1 MSGDDKQLELE
12 ALAAV
17 GEMLLFDQARG
28 NPEEA
33 ARILR
38 CARLFAR
45 SEDAAQRLSELCN
58 EAGSDATWRENIVEE
73 LQDREDLQAAEAAM
87 EARRQAQ
94 LVAQAD
100 SVDTALQTLMD
111 EVAADTFGSLDEG
124 YAAQAS
130 VLVPVPGWH
139 PAPAWRGRWHPAT
152 RCARRCGQPRLPA
165 CPACAAAGRWRG
177 PPARATGRHWRAARC
192 WPWGWPWT
200 IRRRSGRPRAR

>member
-124 YAAQAS
+124 YAAQAQAEA
-130 VLVPVPGWH
+130 VK
-139 PAPAWRGRWHPAT
+139 AWQGRK
-152 RCARRCGQPRLPA
+152 
-165 CPACAAAGRWRG
+165 
-177 PPARATGRHWRAARC
+177 
-192 WPWGWPWT
+192 
-200 IRRRSGRPRAR
+200 

>member
-100 SVDTALQTLMD
+100 SADTALQTLLTSSPTLALR
-111 EVAADTFGSLDEG
+111 V
-124 YAAQAS
+124 
-130 VLVPVPGWH
+130 
-139 PAPAWRGRWHPAT
+139 
-152 RCARRCGQPRLPA
+152 
-165 CPACAAAGRWRG
+165 
-177 PPARATGRHWRAARC
+177 TGGGFPLLGDSCSRSTGFLLHRAA
-192 WPWGWPWT
+192 
-200 IRRRSGRPRAR
+200 

>member
-100 SVDTALQTLMD
+100 SADTALQTLMD

-124 YAAQAS
+124 YAPQAQAEAREGVAGQAVS
-130 VLVPVPGWH
+130 GICWCFIVTRQVFMQTVVCWTCCRKGRFLSIFRRTT
-139 PAPAWRGRWHPAT
+139 APDNAV
-152 RCARRCGQPRLPA
+152 
-165 CPACAAAGRWRG
+165 
-177 PPARATGRHWRAARC
+177 
-192 WPWGWPWT
+192 
-200 IRRRSGRPRAR
+200 

>member
-100 SVDTALQTLMD
+100 SADTALQTLHGLGLRLCRISFI
-111 EVAADTFGSLDEG
+111 ETAEG
-124 YAAQAS
+124 VRRY
-130 VLVPVPGWH
+130 LVH
-139 PAPAWRGRWHPAT
+139 LKCERG
-152 RCARRCGQPRLPA
+152 LP
-165 CPACAAAGRWRG
+165 P
-177 PPARATGRHWRAARC
+177 T
-192 WPWGWPWT
+192 
-200 IRRRSGRPRAR
+200 

>member
-87 EARRQAQ
+87 EARLSFSEDDCTIQRGLKPVVHTAPDSPISGLLCTKLVYAQ
-94 LVAQAD
+94 YSCAPKRGEHGDRYRTDYRARR
-100 SVDTALQTLMD
+100 
-111 EVAADTFGSLDEG
+111 G
-124 YAAQAS
+124 
-130 VLVPVPGWH
+130 H
-139 PAPAWRGRWHPAT
+139 PARTGM
-152 RCARRCGQPRLPA
+152 G
-165 CPACAAAGRWRG
+165 ACASSRGDHWAVGAVGDGR
-177 PPARATGRHWRAARC
+177 A
-192 WPWGWPWT
+192 
-200 IRRRSGRPRAR
+200 

>member
-58 EAGSDATWRENIVEE
+58 EAGSDA
-73 LQDREDLQAAEAAM
+73 
-87 EARRQAQ
+87 
-94 LVAQAD
+94 
-100 SVDTALQTLMD
+100 LM
-111 EVAADTFGSLDEG
+111 
-124 YAAQAS
+124 
-130 VLVPVPGWH
+130 
-139 PAPAWRGRWHPAT
+139 AT
-152 RCARRCGQPRLPA
+152 QI
-165 CPACAAAGRWRG
+165 
-177 PPARATGRHWRAARC
+177 PPLMATSNS
-192 WPWGWPWT
+192 PT
-200 IRRRSGRPRAR
+200 

>member
-73 LQDREDLQAAEAAM
+73 LHCKTERTCKPPRQRWKPADRPNLL
-87 EARRQAQ
+87 RKRI
-94 LVAQAD
+94 
-100 SVDTALQTLMD
+100 
-111 EVAADTFGSLDEG
+111 
-124 YAAQAS
+124 
-130 VLVPVPGWH
+130 VP
-139 PAPAWRGRWHPAT
+139 T
-152 RCARRCGQPRLPA
+152 RPC
-165 CPACAAAGRWRG
+165 
-177 PPARATGRHWRAARC
+177 
-192 WPWGWPWT
+192 
-200 IRRRSGRPRAR
+200 RP

>member
-1 MSGDDKQLELE
+1 MSGEGFKLKL
-12 ALAAV
+12 LVVAAV

-58 EAGSDATWRENIVEE
+58 EAGSDATWRANIVEE

-124 YAAQAS
+124 YAAQAQAEA
-130 VLVPVPGWH
+130 VK
-139 PAPAWRGRWHPAT
+139 AWQGR
-152 RCARRCGQPRLPA
+152 Q
-165 CPACAAAGRWRG
+165 
-177 PPARATGRHWRAARC
+177 
-192 WPWGWPWT
+192 
-200 IRRRSGRPRAR
+200 

>member
-73 LQDREDLQAAEAAM
+73 LQDREDLQAG
-87 EARRQAQ
+87 
-94 LVAQAD
+94 VSSF
-100 SVDTALQTLMD
+100 SVQ
-111 EVAADTFGSLDEG
+111 
-124 YAAQAS
+124 
-130 VLVPVPGWH
+130 
-139 PAPAWRGRWHPAT
+139 
-152 RCARRCGQPRLPA
+152 
-165 CPACAAAGRWRG
+165 
-177 PPARATGRHWRAARC
+177 
-192 WPWGWPWT
+192 
-200 IRRRSGRPRAR
+200 